1 MTSSADGGSRGDVA
15 VLATGGEGR
24 SEEGGVVLTVRVLKG
39 GREERIEVSCEW
51 EGRRMVKG

>member
-1 MTSSADGGSRGDVA
+1 MTSSADGGSRGDAA
-15 VLATGGEGR
+15 VLTTGGEGR

-39 GREERIEVSCEW
+39 GREERIEVSYEW

>member
-1 MTSSADGGSRGDVA
+1 MA

-39 GREERIEVSCEW
+39 GREERIEVSYEW